1 MKHPAKAVW
10 MVVLAAAISSGAA
23 EQAAYVEVRRLPL
36 TEAKQVIDTYAG
48 ALPENLPPEAT
59 HDWNVWARY
68 IEQKETEL
76 QSRLEQGDRDT
87 LANLLL
93 FGTSFTKE
101 PVLTPVLLRKIATG
115 AD

>member
-1 MKHPAKAVW
+1 MKHAAKAVW
-10 MVVLAAAISSGAA
+10 MVVLTAAIASVAA
-23 EQAAYVEVRRLPL
+23 EQATYVEVRRLPL

-59 HDWNVWARY
+59 RDSNACARY
-68 IEQKETEL
+68 LEQKETEL

-93 FGTSFTKE
+93 FGTSVTKE
-101 PVLTPVLLRKIATG
+101 RVLTPSLL
-115 AD
+115 